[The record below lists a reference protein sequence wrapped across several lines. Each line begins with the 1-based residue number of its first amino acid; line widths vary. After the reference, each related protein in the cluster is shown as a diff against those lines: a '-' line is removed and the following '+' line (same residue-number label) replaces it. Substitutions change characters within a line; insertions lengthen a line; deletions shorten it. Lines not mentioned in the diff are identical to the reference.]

1 MLDVQT
7 TELFDQWLS
16 DLTNRA
22 ARARITSSID
32 RLSCGNA
39 GDVRAVGEG
48 VSEMRIDTGP
58 GYRVYY
64 KQTGRTMIVMLCGGD
79 KSSQDE
85 DIKNAKRI
93 AAGL

>member
-1 MLDVQT
+1 MFDVQT

-22 ARARITSSID
+22 ARAKITSRID

-39 GDVRAVGEG
+39 GDVKAVGEG
-48 VSEMRIDTGP
+48 ISEMRIDTGP

-64 KQTGRTMIVMLCGGD
+64 KQTGTTIIVILCGGD
-79 KSSQDE
+79 KSSQDK
-85 DIKNAKRI
+85 DIKKAKRI